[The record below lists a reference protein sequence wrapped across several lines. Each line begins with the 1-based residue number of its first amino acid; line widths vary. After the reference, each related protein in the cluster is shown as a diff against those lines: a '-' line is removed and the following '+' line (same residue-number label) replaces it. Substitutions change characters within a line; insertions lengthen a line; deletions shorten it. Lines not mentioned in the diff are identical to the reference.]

1 MRKGKKNRRVVNLKK
16 RKIPLRRCVSC
27 GESKPKKELIRVV
40 RNTDDEIEID
50 MTGKING
57 RGAYVCR
64 KTECIELAG
73 KSKKLSKSLEK
84 EVPEEIFQELFN
96 LAQTNKEEE

>member
-27 GESKPKKELIRVV
+27 GENKQKKELIRVV
-40 RNTDDEIEID
+40 RNTNDEIEID
-50 MTGKING
+50 MTGKVNG

>member
-1 MRKGKKNRRVVNLKK
+1 MKK

-27 GESKPKKELIRVV
+27 GESKPKKELIRLV
-40 RNTDDEIEID
+40 RNTNDEIEID
-50 MTGKING
+50 MTGKVNG

-73 KSKKLSKSLEK
+73 IRKKSENHL
-84 EVPEEIFQELFN
+84 
-96 LAQTNKEEE
+96 